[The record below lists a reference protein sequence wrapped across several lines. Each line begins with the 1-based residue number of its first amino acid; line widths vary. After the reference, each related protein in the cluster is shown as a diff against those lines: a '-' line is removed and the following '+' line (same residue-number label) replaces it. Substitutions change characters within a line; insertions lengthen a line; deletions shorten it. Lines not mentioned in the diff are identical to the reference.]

1 MVKSAKN
8 KTAKRY
14 RKKAQRGGNN
24 LHSISGSTLEGNTGM
39 ASAHQQGMT
48 PQHHQQ
54 GMATAHQA
62 QHGGSGDPQSQHMG
76 QSGGVPPVTG
86 AGAAA
91 SPIHIDQSTIE
102 SATQAAKGIL
112 GQFMNNSGGSGGDV
126 KQAAMVGGAALTA
139 AGLSTD
145 PIGSISNALS
155 GSSGPQA
162 HEGYSSLSG
171 TPLSGGR
178 RRRRRGALSKKQKL
192 LLKEEEKLKSQ
203 SGGMLPGLMTAV
215 ETALVPLGLY
225 VGQKALQA
233 RSGRGSGRVFS
244 PYDQLRNKFSRGTRR
259 RRSGRR

>member
-1 MVKSAKN
+1 
-8 KTAKRY
+8 
-14 RKKAQRGGNN
+14 
-24 LHSISGSTLEGNTGM
+24 
-39 ASAHQQGMT
+39 
-48 PQHHQQ
+48 
-54 GMATAHQA
+54 MATAHQA
-62 QHGGSGDPQSQHMG
+62 QHGGSGEQQPQHAG
-76 QSGGVPPVTG
+76 QPGGL
-86 AGAAA
+86 
-91 SPIHIDQSTIE
+91 PISIDQSTIE

-112 GQFMNNSGGSGGDV
+112 GQFMNNSSGGGADI
-126 KQAAMVGGAALTA
+126 KQAAMVGGAALTGA
-139 AGLSTD
+139 ALGTGPVGGL
-145 PIGSISNALS
+145 SNALS

-162 HEGYSSLSG
+162 AEGYSSLSG